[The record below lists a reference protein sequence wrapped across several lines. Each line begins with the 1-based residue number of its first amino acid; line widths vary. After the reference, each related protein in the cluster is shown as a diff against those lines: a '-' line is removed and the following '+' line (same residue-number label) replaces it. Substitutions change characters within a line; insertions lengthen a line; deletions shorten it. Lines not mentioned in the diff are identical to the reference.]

1 MPMGKECTKTMHR
14 QCSGIARR
22 QNKGMH
28 KLNLIWA
35 GFMSMVEE
43 SVKMIH
49 RQCSGIAKR
58 QSKDLQ
64 KLNQIWV

>member
-14 QCSGIARR
+14 QCIGIARR

-43 SVKMIH
+43 FVKMIH
-49 RQCSGIAKR
+49 RQCIGIARR
-58 QSKDLQ
+58 QNKGLQ
-64 KLNQIWV
+64 KLNLIWV